1 MLFAMAE
8 LVAIIFVILLFMSS
22 SDPKSSGAFGG
33 TSFASLARLP
43 NFGFML
49 SLRIWFI
56 SCIAFVSMAAKS
68 MDIPA
73 ISDES

>member
-1 MLFAMAE
+1 MAVF
-8 LVAIIFVILLFMSS
+8 VAIILVILLFMSS
-22 SDPKSSGAFGG
+22 SDPKSKGAFGG

-49 SLRIWFI
+49 SMRIWVI
-56 SCIAFVSMAAKS
+56 SCIAFVRMAAKS
-68 MDIPA
+68 VDILA